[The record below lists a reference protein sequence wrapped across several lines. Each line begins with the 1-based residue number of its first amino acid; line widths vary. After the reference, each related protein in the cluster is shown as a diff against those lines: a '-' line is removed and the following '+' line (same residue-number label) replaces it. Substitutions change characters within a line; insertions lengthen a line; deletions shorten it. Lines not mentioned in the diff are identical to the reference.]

1 MALTAN
7 NRDLCWPLV
16 GVVDVCGAATP
27 TPHGSVQTVMP
38 VPMTSSPRSPLI
50 HPGWFLL
57 VDSRIDV
64 LSETISKWVLAKMGG
79 RTRSDTS
86 DPLMETG
93 NRVVW
98 RVGLC
103 QPGFSPFLPKN
114 LALELDLGLVQG
126 QPVVSCLSLGKLMS
140 FSELW
145 FHSF

>member
-1 MALTAN
+1 MWG
-7 NRDLCWPLV
+7 CHPS
-16 GVVDVCGAATP
+16 
-27 TPHGSVQTVMP
+27 PHGSVQTVMP

-98 RVGLC
+98 ASRVMPAGLLT
-103 QPGFSPFLPKN
+103 LP
-114 LALELDLGLVQG
+114 
-126 QPVVSCLSLGKLMS
+126 S
-140 FSELW
+140 
-145 FHSF
+145 